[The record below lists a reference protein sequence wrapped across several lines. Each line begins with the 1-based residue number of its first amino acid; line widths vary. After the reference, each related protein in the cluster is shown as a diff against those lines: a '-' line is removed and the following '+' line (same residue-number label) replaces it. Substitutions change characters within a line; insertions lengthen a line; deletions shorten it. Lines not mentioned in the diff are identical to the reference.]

1 MKEIPMIQTTV
12 RKSPDSFYVEPLFLE
27 RDWCGIKKVYETSE
41 KGNRYE
47 IGEYNHESFLVECE
61 EGKLL
66 NYLVEYKG
74 YTVFATTPV
83 TSGYGT
89 TWKGSGQTITSTKI
103 IYSLKKPEPIIS
115 PTKNDI

>member
-1 MKEIPMIQTTV
+1 MKEIPTIQTTV
-12 RKSPDSFYVEPLFLE
+12 KNGNGGFWTSPMFKEMDYAGL
-27 RDWCGIKKVYETSE
+27 KKVFETTKS
-41 KGNRYE
+41 GNEYS

-83 TSGYGT
+83 TSGYGA
-89 TWKGSGQTITSTKI
+89 TWKGSGETRTSTKI
-103 IYSLKKPEPIIS
+103 IYSLKKPELIIP